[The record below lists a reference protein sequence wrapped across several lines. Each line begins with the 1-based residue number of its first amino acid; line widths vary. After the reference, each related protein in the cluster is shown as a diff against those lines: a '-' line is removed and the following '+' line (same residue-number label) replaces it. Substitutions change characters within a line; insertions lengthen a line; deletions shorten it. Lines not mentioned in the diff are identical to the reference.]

1 MEIALEHVDGRP
13 ACERCLLADSF
24 LTRLRGLLGRPA
36 LEEGEGLLIRPANS
50 IHTWFMR
57 SVIDAVFLDRD
68 LVVVHVAPDMKPWRF
83 AGRRGSRFVL
93 EVAAGESARRGIE
106 RGARL
111 RLKQAEP
118 AGGDR

>member
-1 MEIALEHVDGRP
+1 M
-13 ACERCLLADSF
+13 
-24 LTRLRGLLGRPA
+24 
-36 LEEGEGLLIRPANS
+36 LIRPANS

-68 LVVVHVAPDMKPWRF
+68 LVVVDVAAGVKPWRL
-83 AGRRGSRFVL
+83 AARRGSRSVL

-111 RLKQAEP
+111 RIKQAEP

>member
-1 MEIALEHVDGRP
+1 MEIALEHIDGRP
-13 ACERCLLADSF
+13 ACERCLLADTF

-36 LEEGEGLLIRPANS
+36 LREGEGMLIRPANS

-68 LVVVHVAPDMKPWRF
+68 LVVVDVAADVKPWRL
-83 AGRRGSRFVL
+83 AARRGSRSVL

-111 RLKQAEP
+111 RIKQAEP
-118 AGGDR
+118 AGEAR

>member
-1 MEIALEHVDGRP
+1 VKIALEHVDGRP
-13 ACERCLLADSF
+13 ACERCLLADTF

-68 LVVVHVAPDMKPWRF
+68 LVVVGVAADVKPWRF
-83 AGRRGSRFVL
+83 AGRRGSKFVL

-106 RGARL
+106 RGAHL
-111 RLKQAEP
+111 RITPAEP
-118 AGGDR
+118 GRGR

>member
-13 ACERCLLADSF
+13 ACERCLLADTF

-36 LEEGEGLLIRPANS
+36 LREGEGMLIRPANS

-68 LVVVHVAPDMKPWRF
+68 LVVLDVAADVKPWRL
-83 AGRRGSRFVL
+83 AARRGSRSVL

-111 RLKQAEP
+111 RIKQAEP
-118 AGGDR
+118 AGEAR

>member
-1 MEIALEHVDGRP
+1 VEIALEHVDGRP
-13 ACERCLLADSF
+13 ACERCLLADTF

-36 LEEGEGLLIRPANS
+36 LGEGEGMLIRPANS

-68 LVVVHVAPDMKPWRF
+68 LVVVDVAADVKPWRL
-83 AGRRGSRFVL
+83 AARRGSRSVL

-111 RLKQAEP
+111 RIKQAEP
-118 AGGDR
+118 SGGDR

>member
-83 AGRRGSRFVL
+83 AGRRGSRIVL

-111 RLKQAEP
+111 RIKQTEP

>member
-13 ACERCLLADSF
+13 ACERCLLADTF

-36 LEEGEGLLIRPANS
+36 LGEGEGMLIRPANS

-68 LVVVHVAPDMKPWRF
+68 LVVVHVAADVKPWRF
-83 AGRRGSRFVL
+83 AARRGSRSVL
-93 EVAAGESARRGIE
+93 EVSAGESARRGLE
-106 RGARL
+106 CGARL
-111 RLKQAEP
+111 RIKQAEP

>member
-1 MEIALEHVDGRP
+1 MRIALEHADGRA
-13 ACERCLLADSF
+13 ACERCLLADTF

-36 LEEGEGLLIRPANS
+36 LGEGEGLLIRPANS

-68 LVVVHVAPDMKPWRF
+68 LVVVGVAADVKPWRF
-83 AGRRGSRFVL
+83 AGRRGSKFVL
-93 EVAAGESARRGIE
+93 EVAAGESARHGIE

-111 RLKQAEP
+111 RMTPLESVR
-118 AGGDR
+118 DR

>member
-13 ACERCLLADSF
+13 ACERCLLANTF
-24 LTRLRGLLGRPA
+24 LTRLRGLLGRPP
-36 LEEGEGLLIRPANS
+36 LREGEGMLIRPANS

-68 LVVVHVAPDMKPWRF
+68 LVVVDVAADVKPWRL
-83 AGRRGSRFVL
+83 AARRGSRSVL

-111 RLKQAEP
+111 RIKQAEP
-118 AGGDR
+118 AGEAR